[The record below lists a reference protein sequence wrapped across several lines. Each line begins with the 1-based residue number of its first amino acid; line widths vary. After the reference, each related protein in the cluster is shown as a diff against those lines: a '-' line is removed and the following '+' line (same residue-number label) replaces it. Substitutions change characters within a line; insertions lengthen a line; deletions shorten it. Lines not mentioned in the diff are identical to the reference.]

1 MSGIKHIY
9 TLNENIVNKY
19 TENRA
24 VNNNINENQPLSNLT
39 LRESFTLII
48 QGNRKRTK

>member
-1 MSGIKHIY
+1 MSGLKHIY

-24 VNNNINENQPLSNLT
+24 INNINENQPLPNLT
-39 LRESFTLII
+39 LRESSTLNHP
-48 QGNRKRTK
+48 GK